1 MKIGIANDMPLAVDA
16 LRAALATRGDFEV
29 IWVAND
35 GKEAVDFCVAQTPD
49 VVLMDLVMPDVDGTE
64 ATRRIMRQAPCAIL
78 IVTVDVGVNAWRVY
92 EAMAA
97 GALDAVDTPVLAGPD
112 AKRGIAALTAKIDQI
127 GAQQR
132 AKAAEDPFATAPRIT
147 SGTDLLAIG
156 ASAGGPGAL
165 AILLAALPAD
175 FAPATVIVQ
184 HVDEGFAIGMADWL
198 NAQSALPVRVA
209 REGDRPEPGRVLL
222 AATNDHL
229 HFSGGIHTGNT
240 TGSSGNIRL
249 AYTKEPLE
257 TPYRPSIDVFFHSV
271 VARWSGNAVGVLL
284 TGMGRDGAAGLAA
297 MRAKGYHT
305 IAQDEATCAVYGMP
319 KAAAALNAAV
329 AILPL
334 QNIANA
340 VVSAFASSRKRG
352 A

>member
-1 MKIGIANDMPLAVDA
+1 MKIGIVNDMPLAVDA
-16 LRAALATRGDFEV
+16 LRGALATRRDFEV
-29 IWVAND
+29 IWVASD
-35 GKEAVDFCVAQTPD
+35 GAQAVDYCMAQKPD
-49 VVLMDLVMPDVDGTE
+49 VVLMDLVMPHMDGTE
-64 ATRRIMRQAPCAIL
+64 ATRRIMCETPCAIL
-78 IVTVDVGVNAWRVY
+78 IVTVDVGANAWRVY
-92 EAMAA
+92 EAMGA

-127 GAQQR
+127 AAQQ
-132 AKAAEDPFATAPRIT
+132 ATKAAAHPIAAAPRIT
-147 SGTDLLAIG
+147 SDTDLLAIG
-156 ASAGGPGAL
+156 ASAGGPSAL
-165 AILLAALPAD
+165 ATLLAALPAG

-184 HVDEGFAIGMADWL
+184 HVDQAFAIGMADWL
-198 NAQSALPVRVA
+198 NEQSTLPVRVA
-209 REGDRPEPGRVLL
+209 REGDRPEPGCVLL

-229 HFSGGIHTGNT
+229 HFSG
-240 TGSSGNIRL
+240 SGNRL
-249 AYTKEPLE
+249 GYTKEPLA
-257 TPYRPSIDVFFHSV
+257 TPYRPSIDVFFQSV

-334 QNIANA
+334 PNIANA
-340 VVSAFASSRKRG
+340 VQKAFTSSRK
-352 A
+352 

>member
-1 MKIGIANDMPLAVDA
+1 MKIGIVNDMPLAVDA
-16 LRAALATRGDFEV
+16 LRQALATRRDFEV
-29 IWVAND
+29 IWVARD
-35 GKEAVDFCVAQTPD
+35 GAQAVDYCMAQKPD
-49 VVLMDLVMPDVDGTE
+49 VVLMDLVMPHMDGTE
-64 ATRRIMRQAPCAIL
+64 ATRRIMRETPCAIL
-78 IVTVDVGVNAWRVY
+78 IVTVDVGANAWRVY
-92 EAMAA
+92 EAMGA

-127 GAQQR
+127 AAQQ
-132 AKAAEDPFATAPRIT
+132 ATKAAANPLAAAPRIT

-156 ASAGGPGAL
+156 ASAGGPSAL
-165 AILLAALPAD
+165 ATLLAALPAD

-184 HVDEGFAIGMADWL
+184 HVDQSFAAGMAGWL
-198 NAQSALPVRVA
+198 NEQSTLPVRVA
-209 REGDRPEPGRVLL
+209 REGDRPEPGCVLL

-229 HFSGGIHTGNT
+229 HFCGGGQ
-240 TGSSGNIRL
+240 RL
-249 AYTKEPLE
+249 GYTKEPLA
-257 TPYRPSIDVFFHSV
+257 TPYRPSIDVFFQSV
-271 VARWSGNAVGVLL
+271 VANWSGNAVGVLL

-334 QNIANA
+334 PNIANA
-340 VVSAFASSRKRG
+340 VQKAFASSRK
-352 A
+352 

>member
-1 MKIGIANDMPLAVDA
+1 MKIGIVNDMPLAVEA
-16 LRAALATRGDFEV
+16 MRSALATRHDFDV
-29 IWVAND
+29 IWVATD
-35 GKEAVDFCVAQTPD
+35 GGQAVDYCVAQKPD
-49 VVLMDLVMPDVDGTE
+49 VVLMDLVMPHVDGTE

-78 IVTVDVGVNAWRVY
+78 IVTVDVGANAWRVY
-92 EAMAA
+92 EAMGA
-97 GALDAVDTPVLAGPD
+97 GALDAVDTPALAGPD
-112 AKRGIAALTAKIDQI
+112 AKRGIAALIAKIDQV
-127 GAQQR
+127 GARQR
-132 AKAAEDPFATAPRIT
+132 AKAAANPFDTAPRIT

-175 FAPATVIVQ
+175 FTPATVIVQ
-184 HVDEGFAIGMADWL
+184 HVDQAFAVGMADWL
-198 NAQSALPVRVA
+198 NAQSKLPVRVA
-209 REGDRPEPGRVLL
+209 REGDRPEPGQVLL

-229 HFSGGIHTGNT
+229 HFGAGN
-240 TGSSGNIRL
+240 RL
-249 AYTKEPLE
+249 AYTEDPVS
-257 TPYRPSIDVFFHSV
+257 TPYRPSIDVFFNSV
-271 VARWSGNAVGVLL
+271 VARWSANAVGVLL

-319 KAAAALNAAV
+319 KAAAAINAAV
-329 AILPL
+329 SILPL

-352 A
+352 V

>member
-1 MKIGIANDMPLAVDA
+1 MKIGIVNDMPLAVDA
-16 LRAALATRGDFEV
+16 LRMALATRHDFEV
-29 IWVAND
+29 VWVAN
-35 GKEAVDFCVAQTPD
+35 GGAQAVDYCTAQKPD
-49 VVLMDLVMPDVDGTE
+49 VVLMDLVMPHVDGTE

-78 IVTVDVGVNAWRVY
+78 IVTVDVGANAWRVY
-92 EAMAA
+92 EAMGA
-97 GALDAVDTPVLAGPD
+97 GALDAVDTPALAGPD
-112 AKRGIAALTAKIDQI
+112 AKRGIAALIAKIDQI
-127 GAQQR
+127 GAQQKT
-132 AKAAEDPFATAPRIT
+132 KAAANPFAAAPRIT

-165 AILLAALPAD
+165 AILLGALPAD

-184 HVDEGFAIGMADWL
+184 HVDRSFAIGMAEWL
-198 NAQSALPVRVA
+198 NAQSKLPVRVA
-209 REGDRPEPGRVLL
+209 SEGDQPEPGQVLL

-229 HFSGGIHTGNT
+229 HLAA
-240 TGSSGNIRL
+240 GSSRNRL
-249 AYTKEPLE
+249 AYTAEPVA
-257 TPYRPSIDVFFHSV
+257 TPYRPSIDVFFQSV
-271 VARWSGNAVGVLL
+271 VERWSGNAVGVLL

-297 MRAKGYHT
+297 MRAKGYYT

-340 VVSAFASSRKRG
+340 IVSAFASSRKRG